1 MGIGLI
7 SLANFAALR
16 ERWAL
21 GAFLSNSLDGKR
33 PNSVVTRI
41 CKTRLSLRYCLCSPG
56 FVVRGGELAPL
67 HPSKPGPSSTS
78 ICCYSWAKKGFNSP
92 QKCVAAVEAAELMGG
107 SKSPLTPFAIMV
119 PTAET
124 QIFLLSFLNL
134 NPIFRL
140 YSSLWP
146 KWPNQSQPSITT
158 LLLAKASGGDR
169 QFERGHHHLW
179 GWILPF
185 SPQKNLRYFTTPK
198 HRYRACWITHF

>member
-92 QKCVAAVEAAELMGG
+92 QKYVAAGGGCRTHGGLQVPSDTICNYGANGRNANIFAFIFKFKPNFQIVQQLVAQAA
-107 SKSPLTPFAIMV
+107 KPV
-119 PTAET
+119 PA
-124 QIFLLSFLNL
+124 Q
-134 NPIFRL
+134 
-140 YSSLWP
+140 
-146 KWPNQSQPSITT
+146 
-158 LLLAKASGGDR
+158 
-169 QFERGHHHLW
+169 HHHFASCKGLA
-179 GWILPF
+179 GG
-185 SPQKNLRYFTTPK
+185 
-198 HRYRACWITHF
+198 